1 MTMLLKLKRLFALVI
16 ILACLFG
23 YSKAN
28 ASVRIAVLNAAPV
41 DEEQIGKMN
50 NNVSAS
56 EIKKMIALQ
65 KKYMGLFISV
75 VSRTGAFDTIDLDQE
90 NVNKLFSGRSS
101 ALMSLMRKAQ
111 EDPTL
116 YYRELGHMAG
126 VRYFINGVV
135 IFKKLSNEISANA
148 QFTLID
154 AMNGEMVQQF
164 TGTGISMLSSAS
176 TKSSSAKTERKS
188 TKAKSSSKPKKDSKS
203 VSSDNNEDSVREQ
216 AAIYAMSQVSEYM
229 HRYIAGESSMV
240 TNIENGNIIL
250 NRGASF
256 GIKTGDIYK
265 VQVEA
270 QEAMEDVFGSTS
282 DTPQITDTALIRIKD
297 VQNNTSTA
305 EVIANA
311 GNINAIQVGD
321 KVILLSGLE
330 AEKILADISSG
341 TRQPFP
347 SQHPV
352 NKRAEINR
360 PSSEQKNVVRESVSE
375 IQQIQPGII
384 RIGVLKFGSKVG
396 NIADKDASAITDLFT
411 RFLASS
417 GKIAVI
423 ERDRIEAI
431 AREHRLN
438 LSGMIAPSTAAQIG
452 KLASCKY
459 ILRGAI
465 TEAQEDESSS
475 GSLITPRR
483 YNTNPNIYNTKAGQ
497 VLAGLELLGMIID
510 AVQEQK
516 DNVVTETYEMTAA
529 IDVQLIDVETSSI
542 VMAFVEQGSATQS
555 TVLTQ
560 DKDGYT
566 KGVEVDYGGL
576 QSRAIA
582 SATANLSHKLRGA
595 LTGEYTQ
602 ISSVNDGE
610 IIINRGA
617 SSGVQIGDLFCI
629 YPEGKS
635 ASDTEAIISVK
646 DVQDAFST
654 AEVVKSITNSYSP
667 AIGSRLEPVLYKD
680 FQKGIW
686 HVKNHKRR
694 TAHNKQDTSLEDL
707 ADNSRARRR
716 LETSSTD
723 AKKVIKSYGL
733 KAQAEKALIDAHAKA
748 AKMNNTK
755 KKYEAYASLS
765 EANANDYLASYNAG
779 RYAFELKF
787 YTQAREWAEKSL
799 YINPDYKPAQALVEK
814 IDGGK

>member
-1 MTMLLKLKRLFALVI
+1 MI
-16 ILACLFG
+16 ILSCLFG
-23 YSKAN
+23 CSKAN
-28 ASVRIAVLNAAPV
+28 ASVRIAVLNARPV
-41 DEEQIGKMN
+41 EDEQIGQVN
-50 NNVSAS
+50 SSVVSAS
-56 EIKKMIALQ
+56 DVKKEMALQ
-65 KKYMGLFISV
+65 KKYSGLFINILSH
-75 VSRTGAFDTIDLDQE
+75 TGSFEVIDLGYE
-90 NVNKLFSGRSS
+90 GLVKLTQKNPS
-101 ALMSLMRKAQ
+101 AWTSVMRKAQ
-111 EDPTL
+111 EDFTL
-116 YYRELGHMAG
+116 YYRELGHMVG
-126 VRYFINGVV
+126 VRYFINGIV
-135 IFKKLSNEISANA
+135 IFKKSSNEISAKA

-164 TGTGISMLSSAS
+164 TGTGMSMLSSAS
-176 TKSSSAKTERKS
+176 TKSSSAKTEKKS

-203 VSSDNNEDSVREQ
+203 ASNEDSVREQ

-256 GIKTGDIYK
+256 GVKTGDIYK
-265 VQVEA
+265 VQVEV
-270 QEAMEDVFGSTS
+270 QEAVEDVFGSTS
-282 DTPQITDTALIRIKD
+282 NAPQITDTALIRIKD
-297 VQNNTSTA
+297 VQNNRSTA
-305 EVIANA
+305 EVISNA

-330 AEKILADISSG
+330 AERILADISSG

-352 NKRAEINR
+352 NKRAEISR

-375 IQQIQPGII
+375 SQQIHPGTI
-384 RIGVLKFGSKVG
+384 RVGVLKFGSKVG